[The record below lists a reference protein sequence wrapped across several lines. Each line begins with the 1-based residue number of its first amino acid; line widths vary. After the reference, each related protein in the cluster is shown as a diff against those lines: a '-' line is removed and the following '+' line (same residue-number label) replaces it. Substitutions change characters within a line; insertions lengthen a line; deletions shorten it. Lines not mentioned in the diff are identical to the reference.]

1 MDIDLSRH
9 VIRIAFRSGRE
20 LEGLLGL
27 LKEHCSADEYQTY
40 AKAIATAIASIHV
53 EIVNRITSS
62 QPELENEIESVIAKY
77 DRYL

>member
-20 LEGLLGL
+20 LEGLLSL